1 MASQL
6 DKPSQ
11 WTTGGDPPTDK
22 QSGFL
27 KTLAVSKNAD
37 VKPEEMNK
45 SEASMKI
52 NELKNA
58 ETKDPGA
65 VAGESENVWKLF
77 VAFRA

>member
-6 DKPSQ
+6 DKPGQ
-11 WTTGGDPPTDK
+11 WATGGDPPTEK
-22 QSGFL
+22 QAGFL
-27 KTLAVSKNAD
+27 KTLAASKNAD
-37 VKPEEMNK
+37 VNPEEMTK

-65 VAGESENVWKLF
+65 TAGECEKH
-77 VAFRA
+77 